1 MLRQIFMDY
10 IYVSVVTD
18 SLDER
23 PSGAENDLI
32 SVREYVKVYLF
43 LRDERFRMRIQSQRK
58 IEMLRP
64 PLNRKSI
71 RHHYKPRSHSQLL

>member
-23 PSGAENDLI
+23 PSGAKNDLI

-43 LRDERFRMRIQSQRK
+43 LRDKRFRMRIQSQRK

-64 PLNRKSI
+64 PLDRQPI
-71 RHHYKPRSHSQLL
+71 RHYYKPRSHSQFL